1 LKYYEFIDIHTP
13 LEAAPWGLEE
23 DLSELTRLSMS
34 IEKSLAKRL
43 DDLAAEAQYANRSE
57 FLRDLV
63 RHAAVER
70 QWKANEEVLGTL
82 TILYD
87 HHQRG
92 LTEKLTTIQHDHG
105 GEILAAT
112 HLHLSHHLCAEMIM
126 VRGKAGD
133 VKLFSDS
140 MKKLKGVLHAALSM
154 SSTGHGV
161 R

>member
-1 LKYYEFIDIHTP
+1 MSSL
-13 LEAAPWGLEE
+13 A
-23 DLSELTRLSMS
+23 RLSMS
-34 IEKSLAKRL
+34 LEKSLAKRL
-43 DDLAAEAQYANRSE
+43 DKLAAESRYANRSE

-63 RHAAVER
+63 RHAAVEK
-70 QWKANEEVLGTL
+70 QWKDGEEVLGTL
-82 TILYD
+82 TLLYD

-92 LTEKLTTIQHDHG
+92 LTEKLTGIQHDHG

-126 VRGKAGD
+126 VRGKALD
-133 VKLFSDS
+133 VKRLADELR
-140 MKKLKGVLHAALSM
+140 KPKGVLHAALSM

>member
-1 LKYYEFIDIHTP
+1 MS
-13 LEAAPWGLEE
+13 
-23 DLSELTRLSMS
+23 DLIRLSMS
-34 IEKSLAKRL
+34 IEKSLAKHL
-43 DDLAAEAQYANRSE
+43 DELAAASQYANRSE

-63 RHAAVER
+63 RNAAVEK
-70 QWKANEEVLGTL
+70 QWKHDEEVLGTL
-82 TILYD
+82 TLLYD

-92 LTEKLTTIQHDHG
+92 LTGKLTAIQHDHG

-126 VRGKAGD
+126 VRGKASE
-133 VKLFSDS
+133 VKRLADS
-140 MKKLKGVLHAALSM
+140 MKNLKGVLHAALSM

>member
-1 LKYYEFIDIHTP
+1 
-13 LEAAPWGLEE
+13 
-23 DLSELTRLSMS
+23 MS

-57 FLRDLV
+57 FIRDLV
-63 RHAAVER
+63 RHAAVVK
-70 QWKANEEVLGTL
+70 QWKGNEEVLGTL
-82 TILYD
+82 TLLYD

-92 LTEKLTTIQHDHG
+92 LTEKLTSTQHDYT

-126 VRGKAGD
+126 VRGKA
-133 VKLFSDS
+133 SDIQGLADS
-140 MKKLKGVLHAALSM
+140 LRKFKGVLHAALSM
-154 SSTGHGV
+154 GSTGQGV

>member
-1 LKYYEFIDIHTP
+1 MS
-13 LEAAPWGLEE
+13 
-23 DLSELTRLSMS
+23 DLIRLSMS
-34 IEKSLAKRL
+34 IEKTLAKKL
-43 DDLAAEAQYANRSE
+43 DTLASESQYANRSE
-57 FLRDLV
+57 FIRDLV
-63 RHAAVER
+63 RHAAVEK

-82 TILYD
+82 TLLYD

-126 VRGKAGD
+126 VRGKAAD
-133 VKLFSDS
+133 VKRLADS
-140 MKKLKGVLHAALSM
+140 MKNLKGVLHAVLSM